1 MLSLTPASLGW
12 RHFYGM
18 GARMSG
24 MKKTILKVCFMLGSI
39 LVSAIAQADTPQVS
53 AFDMQANGIDY
64 RIFVAA
70 PAKKAP
76 AEGFPVIYMTDGNRM
91 LPIAAKLMGENPK
104 LEAVFVGIGYPTDD
118 KDEIVRLRYFDLTP
132 PTPDD
137 LIPVQTNIPKTGGR
151 DAFFDFINHQVKA
164 EIESRFPIDP
174 TRQALFG
181 HSLGGLFTLYALFN
195 HADSFQSYAA
205 ADPSIWWN
213 GRSILADKD
222 RFVEAF
228 KANPKPMRLLVESSG
243 KRGERPGRTKEE
255 IKRLKKLRSGPSGA
269 DIQTELKQ
277 LPDFE
282 AAYRRFDNESH
293 GSMIPLT
300 VEDSLKFILLN
311 ESPSAQN
318 N

>member
-1 MLSLTPASLGW
+1 MFG
-12 RHFYGM
+12 
-18 GARMSG
+18 
-24 MKKTILKVCFMLGSI
+24 CI
-39 LVSAIAQADTPQVS
+39 LVNASAHAGKPQVDS
-53 AFDMQANGIDY
+53 FDLQANGIDY

-70 PAKKAP
+70 PAEKAP
-76 AEGFPVIYMTDGNRM
+76 ASGFPVVYMSDGNRM
-91 LPIAAKLMGENPK
+91 LPIAAKLMEDSPRLN
-104 LEAVFVGIGYPTDD
+104 AVFVGIGYPTED

-132 PTPDD
+132 PTPDE

-151 DAFFDFINHQVKA
+151 DAFFDFIDHQVKA
-164 EIESRFPIDP
+164 EVEKRFAIDKNK
-174 TRQALFG
+174 QALFG

-195 HADSFQSYAA
+195 HPDSFQTYAA

-213 GRSILADKD
+213 GRSILTDKD

-228 KANPKPMRLLVESSG
+228 KADPKPMRLLVESSG
-243 KRGERPGRTKEE
+243 KRGERPGQSKEDTE
-255 IKRLKKLRSGPSGA
+255 RLKKLRGGPSGT

-277 LPDFE
+277 LPGFE
-282 AAYRRFDNESH
+282 VAYRRFDNESH

-311 ESPSAQN
+311 ESPDEQN

>member
-1 MLSLTPASLGW
+1 
-12 RHFYGM
+12 
-18 GARMSG
+18 MSK
-24 MKKTILKVCFMLGSI
+24 MKKAILKVCLMLGSI
-39 LVSAIAQADTPQVS
+39 LVSASAHAQKPQVGS
-53 AFDMQANGIDY
+53 FDMQANGIDY

-70 PAKKAP
+70 PAEKAP
-76 AEGFPVIYMTDGNRM
+76 AEGFPVVYMTDGNRM
-91 LPIAAKLMGENPK
+91 LPIAAKLMENNPK
-104 LEAVFVGIGYPTDD
+104 LNAVFVGIGYPTEDQN
-118 KDEIVRLRYFDLTP
+118 EIVRLRYFDLTP

-151 DAFFDFINHQVKA
+151 DAFFAFLDKQVKA
-164 EIESRFPIDP
+164 EIEGRFPIDP
-174 TRQALFG
+174 TKQALFG

-195 HADSFQSYAA
+195 HSDSFQTYAS

-222 RFVEAF
+222 KFVEAF
-228 KANPKPMRLLVESSG
+228 KANPKPIRLLIENSG
-243 KRGERPGRTKEE
+243 KRGERPGQTKEDVE
-255 IKRLKKLRSGPSGA
+255 RLKILRGGPSGA

-277 LPDFE
+277 LPGFDV
-282 AAYRRFDNESH
+282 AYRRFDNESH

-311 ESPSAQN
+311 DAPNGQN

>member
-1 MLSLTPASLGW
+1 
-12 RHFYGM
+12 
-18 GARMSG
+18 MS
-24 MKKTILKVCFMLGSI
+24 KTKNVILKVCLMFGSI
-39 LVSAIAQADTPQVS
+39 LVNASAHAGKPQVDS
-53 AFDMQANGIDY
+53 FDMQANGIDY

-70 PAKKAP
+70 PAEKAP
-76 AEGFPVIYMTDGNRM
+76 ASGFPVVYMSDGNRM
-91 LPIAAKLMGENPK
+91 LPIAAKLMEDNPQFN
-104 LEAVFVGIGYPTDD
+104 AVFVGIGYPTED

-132 PTPDD
+132 PTPDE

-151 DAFFDFINHQVKA
+151 GAFFDFIDHQVKA
-164 EIESRFPIDP
+164 EVEKRFAIDKSK
-174 TRQALFG
+174 QALFG

-195 HADSFQSYAA
+195 HPNSFQTYAA

-213 GRSILADKD
+213 GRSILTDKD

-228 KANPKPMRLLVESSG
+228 KADPKPMRLLVESSG
-243 KRGERPGRTKEE
+243 KRGERPGQSKEDTE
-255 IKRLKKLRSGPSGA
+255 RLKKLRGGPAGA

-277 LPDFE
+277 LPGFE
-282 AAYRRFDNESH
+282 VAYRRFDNESH

-311 ESPSAQN
+311 ESPDEQN